1 VTEDETIRDLL
12 RRVRGGDGS
21 AATELVR
28 RYEPEIRRAV
38 RVRLTDQRLRR
49 VLDSMDV
56 CQSVLGNFFVRVAG
70 GQYDL
75 EQPND
80 LLRLLVAMA
89 RNKVLDH
96 VRRQRASRRDQRR
109 IAADPA
115 EAFGTVED
123 GAPSPSRVVAGQDL
137 LQEVR
142 RRLSDEERDL
152 ADQRALGR
160 DWNVIADE
168 RGAKAD
174 ALRKKLTRA
183 LDRVSREL
191 GLEDFDHA

>member
-1 VTEDETIRDLL
+1 VTEDETIRALL
-12 RRVRGGDGS
+12 QRVRGGDGS

-38 RVRLTDQRLRR
+38 RIRLTDPRLRR

-56 CQSVLGNFFVRVAG
+56 CQSVLGNFFVRIAG

-75 EQPND
+75 EQPHD

-96 VRRQRASRRDQRR
+96 VRRQQAVRRDQRR
-109 IAADPA
+109 AEADPS
-115 EAFGTVED
+115 EAFDKAED
-123 GAPSPSRVVAGQDL
+123 AAPGPSRIVAGQDL

-142 RRLSDEERDL
+142 RRLTDEERDL
-152 ADQRALGR
+152 ADQRGLGR
-160 DWNVIADE
+160 DWNAIAGE
-168 RGAKAD
+168 RGANAD

-191 GLEDFDHA
+191 GLEDCDHA

>member
-1 VTEDETIRDLL
+1 VTEDETIRALL
-12 RRVRGGDGS
+12 QRVRGGDGP
-21 AATELVR
+21 AAAELVR

-38 RVRLTDQRLRR
+38 RVRLTDPRLRR
-49 VLDSMDV
+49 VLDSLDV

-75 EQPND
+75 EQPRD

-96 VRRQRASRRDQRR
+96 VRRQHAVRRDQRR
-109 IAADPA
+109 ATADPS
-115 EAFGTVED
+115 EAFDTAED
-123 GAPSPSRVVAGQDL
+123 AAPSPSRIVAGQDL
-137 LQEVR
+137 LREVR

-152 ADQRALGR
+152 ADQRGLGR
-160 DWNVIADE
+160 DWNAIASE
-168 RGAKAD
+168 RGANAD